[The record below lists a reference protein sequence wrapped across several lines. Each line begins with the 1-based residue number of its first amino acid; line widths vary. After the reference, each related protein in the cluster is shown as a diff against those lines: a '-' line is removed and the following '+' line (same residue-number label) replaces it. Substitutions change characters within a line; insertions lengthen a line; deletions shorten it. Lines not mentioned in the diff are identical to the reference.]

1 MRSVIKNSEGEES
14 DLLRLFCGVDQFADP
29 IQEYTNKKIASGEV

>member
-1 MRSVIKNSEGEES
+1 MRNVIKNSEGEEG

-29 IQEYTNKKIASGEV
+29 I

>member
-14 DLLRLFCGVDQFADP
+14 DLLGLFCGVDQFADP
-29 IQEYTNKKIASGEV
+29 I